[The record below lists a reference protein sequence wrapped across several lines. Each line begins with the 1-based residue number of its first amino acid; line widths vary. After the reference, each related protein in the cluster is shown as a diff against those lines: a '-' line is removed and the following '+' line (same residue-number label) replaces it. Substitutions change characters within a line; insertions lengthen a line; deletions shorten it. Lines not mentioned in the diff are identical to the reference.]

1 MKKHLD
7 VSIGQFT
14 HPGAKE
20 INQDFHGAVTP
31 GEPLLSS
38 KGITAAIADGISSSR
53 VSQIASQTAINSFLQ
68 DYYST
73 SESWSVKKSAQT
85 VLKAINSWLYAQT
98 QSSAYRFEKDKGYI
112 CTFSGIIFKSH
123 QAHLFHTG
131 DSRIF
136 QLIDSQLNQL
146 TSDHRR
152 VIDEQ
157 TSYLTRAM
165 GVHDY
170 AELDYRQVPISVGD
184 IFILATDGV
193 YEHIKDHHISD
204 IIRQESHLQL
214 AAKRIVEE
222 AYDAGSQDN
231 LTIQIIKIEQLPER
245 NLNEV
250 HQQASLLPAAPPIQP
265 RMNFEGHTILREIYI
280 SSRSHVYLA
289 QNNATQEKVVIKTP
303 SAEMRNDEAY
313 LENFLMEEWIANR
326 INNPHVLKA
335 IESKQKRHYLYT
347 ATEYIEGKTL
357 AQWMIDNPYPNID
370 TVRGIVEQI
379 AKGLQAFHRQEM
391 VHQDLRPNNIMID
404 NMGTVKIIDFGAT
417 KIAGVSEITQNNEG
431 IMGTAQYTAPEYFLG
446 ESGTNRSDIFSLGVI
461 TYQMLSGQLPYGNAV
476 SKVRNQTALRRLS
489 YTPLRNC
496 DNNIQE
502 WLDLAISKAIHPE
515 PSKRYQEVSE
525 FIHELK
531 RPTQQ
536 FLNQKKPPLM
546 QRNPVLFWQSTSAV
560 LFFLLL
566 WVIAK

>member
-14 HPGAKE
+14 HPGIKE
-20 INQDFHGAVTP
+20 VNQDFHGTVIP

-38 KGITAAIADGISSSR
+38 KGITAAIADGISSSH
-53 VSQIASQTAINSFLQ
+53 VSQIASQAAINSFLQ

-73 SESWSVKKSAQT
+73 SESWSVKKSAQS

-98 QSSAYRFEKDKGYI
+98 QNSAYRFEKDKGYI
-112 CTFSGIIFKSH
+112 CTFSGIVFKSH

-136 QLIDSQLNQL
+136 QLIDSQLDQL

-170 AELDYRQVPISVGD
+170 AELDYRQVPINVGD
-184 IFILATDGV
+184 TFILATDGV
-193 YEHIKDHHISD
+193 YEHLNDHHISD
-204 IIRQESHLQL
+204 IIRQEINLQL

-222 AYDAGSQDN
+222 AYDAGSKDN
-231 LTIQIIKIEQLPER
+231 LTIQIIKIEQLPEQ
-245 NLNEV
+245 NINEV
-250 HQQASLLPAAPPIQP
+250 HQQASLLPAISSLQA
-265 RMNFEGHTILREIYI
+265 RMNFDGHTILREIYI

-289 QNNATQEKVVIKTP
+289 KNNLTQEVVVIKTP
-303 SAEMRNDEAY
+303 SSEMKYNETY
-313 LENFLMEEWIANR
+313 LENFLMEEWIAKR
-326 INNPHVLKA
+326 LNNPHVLKA

-347 ATEYIEGKTL
+347 VTEYIEGKTL
-357 AQWMIDNPYPNID
+357 AQWMIDNPHPNID
-370 TVRGIVEQI
+370 AVRGIVEQI

-404 NMGTVKIIDFGAT
+404 KVGTVKIIDFGAT

-446 ESGTNRSDIFSLGVI
+446 KPGTNQSDIFSLGII
-461 TYQMLSGQLPYGNAV
+461 TYQMLSGHLPYGNAI

-489 YTPLRNC
+489 YTPLRNN
-496 DNNIQE
+496 DNHIHE
-502 WLDLAISKAIHPE
+502 WLDSAISKAVHPE

-531 RPTQQ
+531 RPSPQ

-546 QRNPVLFWQSTSAV
+546 QRNPVLFWQSTSAI
-560 LFFLLL
+560 LFCLLL
-566 WVIAK
+566 WMLAK